1 MIAQQLANLTKKIS
15 VSIEALEA
23 SFAPALT
30 GAVPT
35 GFFNQKI
42 AEISPIIADCV
53 KAKLLVPPG
62 DGLVKKSQFS
72 TIEDKLREFSTEIFP
87 VLEVELNVYL
97 TSPEPSTKATA
108 LGKIAKEVP
117 GIITNYIS
125 MKSQMKKV
133 KEALRV

>member
-1 MIAQQLANLTKKIS
+1 MIAQQLADLTKKINAR
-15 VSIEALEA
+15 IEALEA

-35 GFFNQKI
+35 GFFNKKI
-42 AEISPIIADCV
+42 SELSPIIKDCV
-53 KAKLLVPPG
+53 EAKMIVPPG

-72 TIEDKLREFSTEIFP
+72 TIEDKLKEFSKEIFP
-87 VLEVELNVYL
+87 VLEAELNVYL

-117 GIITNYIS
+117 GIIRNYAS
-125 MKSQMKKV
+125 MKSELKKV
-133 KEALRV
+133 KDALRV